1 MHFTRAIVRPPARSF
16 ASGLSAA
23 NQGPPDFDLALEQ
36 HGRYCDALRGC
47 GLKVASLE
55 ADLDYPDGTFVEDA
69 AIVTGRGAIITRPGA
84 PSRTGE
90 VASVGESLR
99 HFFADLQHIAAPGT
113 VDGGDVCQVA
123 DHFLIGVSARTNEHG
138 AQQLAEHLGR
148 LNYRSSILDIRASA
162 TLLHLKTGIAYLGDG
177 AWLVA
182 GGVQD
187 EILGSPALAGGAVPI
202 RDRIS
207 VSAGESYAAN
217 CVRIN
222 DTVLVA
228 AGYPRVTAAL
238 EERGYRLAVLQM
250 SEFRKMDGGLSCLSL
265 RF

>member
-1 MHFTRAIVRPPARSF
+1 MHFTRAIVRPPAPSF

-23 NQGPPDFDLALEQ
+23 NLGPPDFDLALEQ
-36 HGRYCDALRGC
+36 HGRYCDALRDC
-47 GLKVASLE
+47 GLEVTYLQ
-55 ADLDYPDGTFVEDA
+55 ADLNYPDGTFVEDA
-69 AIVTGRGAIITRPGA
+69 AIVTGRGAILTRPGA
-84 PSRTGE
+84 PSRAGE
-90 VASVGESLR
+90 VASVGEALR
-99 HFFADLQHIAAPGT
+99 HFFADLRHIEAPGT
-113 VDGGDVCQVA
+113 VDGGDICEVG

-138 AQQLAEHLGR
+138 ARQLAEHLGN
-148 LNYRSSILDIRASA
+148 LNYGASILDIRASA

-177 AWLVA
+177 TWLV
-182 GGVQD
+182 GGDVQD
-187 EILGSPALAGGAVPI
+187 EVLGSPVPAGGAVPM
-202 RDRIS
+202 RDRIT

-228 AGYPRVTAAL
+228 AGYPQVTAAL
-238 EERGYRLAVLQM
+238 KDRGYRLAVLQM